1 MHGGGVAG
9 ALRRAAGEQWQRE
22 SFKYIREHGP
32 IDVLFK
38 FFVFL
43 KKNSNFFFQTG
54 KIGITGAGQLN
65 CTIVV
70 HAVGPVWKDG
80 HHNEI
85 RDVNISKKQF

>member
-1 MHGGGVAG
+1 M
-9 ALRRAAGEQWQRE
+9 
-22 SFKYIREHGP
+22 
-32 IDVLFK
+32 
-38 FFVFL
+38 
-43 KKNSNFFFQTG
+43 QTG